1 MAEALLKAHKY
12 MNAED
17 ALAAIDGTEKTKEK
31 KKEKE
36 DDRRGQKRDRTDRR
50 NDDGNRRRDD
60 KNSRQMK
67 FTPLIMPVD
76 QILAEIRDEQSLRWP
91 RPLQSPPSVCDKRK
105 YCRFHKDHGQYTED
119 CRDLK
124 EQIEELIQKGKLQKY
139 VKRGEASRY
148 GKKEQQGDFRRSE
161 GQPPHPQ
168 NARGEIKTITGGTV
182 HRRVVQVPQK
192 IISKAGFNTRRVL
205 VDNGSSADI
214 IYLSSFQQL
223 KVDPNRLRPFES
235 PLVSFSGD
243 KVYPRGI
250 VTLTITVGS
259 YPLQVKFPTEQG
271 VGEIRGDQVLARE
284 CYQVVLAS
292 RENHTWVIE
301 DKSPKIMEKLETVK
315 LVEEDPSK
323 TTHVGMNLSP
333 KTKESIILFLKN
345 NLDVFA
351 WSHEDMLGI
360 PANIIQHRLNVD
372 PEKKPVQ
379 QKRRVFAPKRNK
391 AVTDKVNKLLAANFI
406 REVYYPEWHKLLTF
420 MDAFSGY
427 NQIQMAEEDQEK
439 TAFVISQGLY
449 CYKVMPFG
457 LKNASATY
465 QRLVNQMFREQ
476 IGRNVEVYVDDMLV
490 KSKEEDDH
498 LDDLR
503 ETFNTLRQYCIK
515 LNPSKC
521 AFGVS
526 SGKFVGFMVS
536 RRGIEVNPKKVN
548 AILKISSP
556 RTIKEVQ
563 SLTGRVAAL
572 NRFVSRATDKCLP
585 FFKTLK
591 KVFAWTEE
599 CEAAFQDLKQYLSN
613 PPLLSPSKEGEDLF
627 LYLAVSATA
636 VSAALIREEDKR
648 QLPVYYVSQ
657 AFQGAEARYPRI
669 EKMTFALIV
678 ASRKLRPYFQAN
690 PIKVMTDQPIKKAM
704 NKPEAAGRMVQWA
717 IELSQFDVE
726 YCPRGGAGVVI
737 VSPQEDVLKY
747 GVQLKFPV
755 TNNEAEY
762 EALLTGLRLAQVLG
776 AENVVIKSDSQLV
789 IGQARG
795 DFEAKEAT
803 MQNYLQLATQL
814 ISNFNRVEFIQIPR
828 EQNAAADEVARS
840 ASTDV
845 PDVTSRWKLEEQN
858 LPSIKE
864 LENFSVHTPQGWTS
878 PILSFLKDGRLPSD
892 TEEARKICKRAA
904 RFTILND
911 QLYRRGFYQP
921 YLKCLEE
928 EEARYVLEEV
938 HGGICGDHMRS
949 RSLVRKIVQAGYFW
963 PTMQQDA
970 SDFVKKCDS
979 CQRYGNIQRVPG
991 EKMTTISS
999 PWPFAQWGIDIM
1011 GPPPQGKRQV
1021 KFLLVAIDY
1030 FTKWVEAE
1038 ALATITEA

>member
-1 MAEALLKAHKY
+1 
-12 MNAED
+12 
-17 ALAAIDGTEKTKEK
+17 
-31 KKEKE
+31 
-36 DDRRGQKRDRTDRR
+36 
-50 NDDGNRRRDD
+50 
-60 KNSRQMK
+60 
-67 FTPLIMPVD
+67 
-76 QILAEIRDEQSLRWP
+76 
-91 RPLQSPPSVCDKRK
+91 
-105 YCRFHKDHGQYTED
+105 
-119 CRDLK
+119 
-124 EQIEELIQKGKLQKY
+124 
-139 VKRGEASRY
+139 
-148 GKKEQQGDFRRSE
+148 
-161 GQPPHPQ
+161 
-168 NARGEIKTITGGTV
+168 
-182 HRRVVQVPQK
+182 
-192 IISKAGFNTRRVL
+192 
-205 VDNGSSADI
+205 
-214 IYLSSFQQL
+214 
-223 KVDPNRLRPFES
+223 
-235 PLVSFSGD
+235 
-243 KVYPRGI
+243 
-250 VTLTITVGS
+250 
-259 YPLQVKFPTEQG
+259 
-271 VGEIRGDQVLARE
+271 
-284 CYQVVLAS
+284 
-292 RENHTWVIE
+292 
-301 DKSPKIMEKLETVK
+301 
-315 LVEEDPSK
+315 
-323 TTHVGMNLSP
+323 
-333 KTKESIILFLKN
+333 
-345 NLDVFA
+345 
-351 WSHEDMLGI
+351 
-360 PANIIQHRLNVD
+360 
-372 PEKKPVQ
+372 
-379 QKRRVFAPKRNK
+379 
-391 AVTDKVNKLLAANFI
+391 
-406 REVYYPEWHKLLTF
+406 

-427 NQIQMAEEDQEK
+427 NQIQMAVKDQEK
-439 TAFVISQGLY
+439 TAFVTSQGLY

-457 LKNASATY
+457 LKNADATY

-503 ETFNTLRQYCIK
+503 ETFNTLRQYCMK

-526 SGKFVGFMVS
+526 SGKFLRFMVS
-536 RRGIEVNPKKVN
+536 RRGIEANPEKVK
-548 AILKISSP
+548 AILEMSSP

-572 NRFVSRATDKCLP
+572 NRFVSKATDKCLP

-591 KVFAWTEE
+591 KAFAWTEE

-613 PPLLSPSKEGEDLF
+613 PSLLSLSKEGEDLF

-648 QLPVYYVSQ
+648 QLPMYYVSQ

-669 EKMTFALIV
+669 EKITFALIV

-726 YCPRGGAGVVI
+726 YCPRTAIKAQVLAYFIAEFTINKQEESREDIWTINTDGSSTQRGGGAGVVI

-762 EALLTGLRLAQVLG
+762 EALLTGLRLAQALG

-789 IGQARG
+789 IGHARG
-795 DFEAKEAT
+795 DFEAKEAR
-803 MQNYLQLATQL
+803 MQKYLQLANQL
-814 ISNFNRVEFIQIPR
+814 ISNFKRVEFIQIPR
-828 EQNAAADEVARS
+828 EQNAKADEVARS

-858 LPSIKE
+858 LPTIKE
-864 LENFSVHTPQGWTS
+864 LENFSIHTPQGWTS
-878 PILSFLKDGRLPSD
+878 PILSFFKDGRLPSD
-892 TEEARKICKRAA
+892 TEEVRKICKRAA

-911 QLYRRGFYQP
+911 QLYRRGFSQP

-928 EEARYVLEEV
+928 EEARYVLKEV
-938 HGGICGDHMRS
+938 YGGICGDHMGS
-949 RSLVRKIVQAGYFW
+949 RSLVRKIMQAGYFW

-979 CQRYGNIQRVPG
+979 CQRYGNIQRVLR
-991 EKMTTISS
+991 ERMTTISS

-1011 GPPPQGKRQV
+1011 GPLPQGKRQV

-1030 FTKWVEAE
+1030 FTKWVETE
-1038 ALATITEA
+1038 ALATITEAHVQNFVWKNIICRFGIPKTIISDNGRQFDSQRFRSFCSGLGIKNKYS

>member
-1 MAEALLKAHKY
+1 MCFSE
-12 MNAED
+12 ED
-17 ALAAIDGTEKTKEK
+17 ARGIKQPH
-31 KKEKE
+31 
-36 DDRRGQKRDRTDRR
+36 DD
-50 NDDGNRRRDD
+50 
-60 KNSRQMK
+60 
-67 FTPLIMPVD
+67 PLVIM
-76 QILAEIRDEQSLRWP
+76 IM
-91 RPLQSPPSVCDKRK
+91 
-105 YCRFHKDHGQYTED
+105 
-119 CRDLK
+119 
-124 EQIEELIQKGKLQKY
+124 IEC
-139 VKRGEASRY
+139 
-148 GKKEQQGDFRRSE
+148 
-161 GQPPHPQ
+161 
-168 NARGEIKTITGGTV
+168 
-182 HRRVVQVPQK
+182 
-192 IISKAGFNTRRVL
+192 FNTRRVL

-214 IYLSSFQQL
+214 IYLSAFQQL
-223 KVDPNRLRPFES
+223 KVDPNKLRPFES
-235 PLVSFSGD
+235 PIVSFSGD

-250 VTLTITVGS
+250 VMLTVTAGS
-259 YPLQVKFPTEQG
+259 YPLQWKATTSTYCLKVKFPTEQG

-284 CYQVVLAS
+284 CYQAVLAS

-323 TTHVGMNLSP
+323 TTQVGTNLSP

-351 WSHEDMLGI
+351 WSHEDMPGI

-391 AVTDKVNKLLAANFI
+391 AVTDEVNKLLAANFI

-439 TAFVISQGLY
+439 TAFVTSQGLY

-457 LKNASATY
+457 LKNAGATY

-498 LDDLR
+498 LDNLR
-503 ETFNTLRQYCIK
+503 ETFNNLRQYCMK

-526 SGKFVGFMVS
+526 SRKFVGFMVS
-536 RRGIEVNPKKVN
+536 QRGIEANPKKVK

-591 KVFAWTEE
+591 KAFAWTEE
-599 CEAAFQDLKQYLSN
+599 CEATFQDLKQYLSN
-613 PPLLSPSKEGEDLF
+613 PLLLSPSKEGEDLF
-627 LYLAVSATA
+627 VYLAVSATA
-636 VSAALIREEDKR
+636 VSATLIREEDKR
-648 QLPVYYVSQ
+648 QLLVYYVSQ

-669 EKMTFALIV
+669 EKITFALIV

-726 YCPRGGAGVVI
+726 YCPRTAIKAQVLADFIAEFTINRQEESRENIWMINTNGSSTQRGGGAGVVI

-762 EALLTGLRLAQVLG
+762 EALLTGLRLAQALG

-789 IGQARG
+789 IGQAKG
-795 DFEAKEAT
+795 DFEAKEARI
-803 MQNYLQLATQL
+803 QKYLQLATQL

-828 EQNAAADEVARS
+828 EQNAEADEVARS

-892 TEEARKICKRAA
+892 TEEAKKIRKRAA

-911 QLYRRGFYQP
+911 QLYRRGFSQP

-949 RSLVRKIVQAGYFW
+949 RSLVRKIVQVGYFW

-979 CQRYGNIQRVPG
+979 SQRYGNIQRVPE

-999 PWPFAQWGIDIM
+999 PWPFAQ
-1011 GPPPQGKRQV
+1011 
-1021 KFLLVAIDY
+1021 
-1030 FTKWVEAE
+1030 
-1038 ALATITEA
+1038 